1 MQLERQQPAAR
12 LIMAA
17 ALALPGIAPQKA
29 MAEAAPE
36 HGQIGIKYLK
46 YQDSQSGL
54 NRIGVSAPSVYG
66 LFPIAGKWA
75 IEGSIT
81 TDSVSGPS
89 PRYYSAISSASR
101 MHDFRKAFDAKL
113 TRYWDR
119 STLSVGASYS
129 TEHDYVSRALSVSG
143 TVSTEDNNRTWAY
156 GIGLASD
163 LINPVNN
170 IVVDA
175 SKKTTEIMFGV
186 TQVLTPQDIGQV
198 NVTYA
203 RGRGYFNDPYKFD
216 DLRPDARNQFA
227 LMGRWNHYFSSFNAT
242 SRLSYRLYKDNYGVN
257 GHTVS
262 AEWVQTLKNG
272 WTLTPLLRLHSQSA
286 ANFYVDPS
294 ANGLPPNWSA
304 STYHSADQ
312 RLSAFGARTLGMKV
326 AKAIGNGWVVDLR
339 YDLYRQQGSYRL
351 FGTGESLFDA
361 APFARFFCFYFPL
374 SGHGE
379 RRQRDSC
386 GRGKRRLGL

>member
-1 MQLERQQPAAR
+1 
-12 LIMAA
+12 
-17 ALALPGIAPQKA
+17 

-36 HGQIGIKYLK
+36 HGMIGIKYLK

-89 PRYYSAISSASR
+89 PRYYSAVSSASR
-101 MHDFRKAFDAKL
+101 MHDFRKAFDAKV

-129 TEHDYVSRALSVSG
+129 TEHDYVSRAFSVSG
-143 TVSTEDNNRTWAY
+143 TVSTENNNRTWAW

-175 SKKTTEIMFGV
+175 SKRTTEIMFGV
-186 TQVLTPQDIGQV
+186 TQVITPQDIGQV

-216 DLRPDARNQFA
+216 DLRPDSRNQFA
-227 LMGRWNHYFSSFNAT
+227 LMGRWNHHFSQLNAS

-262 AEWVQTLKNG
+262 AEWVQSLKEG
-272 WTLTPLLRLHSQSA
+272 WTITPLLRLHSQSA
-286 ANFYVDPS
+286 ANFYVDPA

-312 RLSAFGARTLGMKV
+312 RLSAFGARTLGLKV
-326 AKAIGNGWVVDLR
+326 AKAIGNGWLLDLR

-351 FGTGESLFDA
+351 FGTGSPGLE
-361 APFARFFCFYFPL
+361 PFNARFIQIGL
-374 SGHGE
+374 SKKL
-379 RRQRDSC
+379 D
-386 GRGKRRLGL
+386 